1 MFTLLLFAAC
11 TPPKTSAGDDSS
23 QSIDSTDSD
32 TNSDSETDSDTGAI
46 ADPWA
51 LAAEVDEATLRSDIQ
66 TLQDFGT
73 RYTGTAGNDAAR
85 AWIVDQLEATGM
97 PTEEDTFSAGTN
109 VIARLQGTDDPEV
122 IWVFS
127 AHYDSTS
134 EMPDTFAPGADDNA
148 SGVAAM
154 LSAARILSKSSF
166 HGTIWFVA
174 MGAEEQ
180 GSLGSAHLADRML
193 DEGLTVRGVVAPDMI
208 AYWPLGDGDAFDIL
222 GDTESSWMVDDLADA
237 ADHLGVAN
245 KKWIQ
250 HRYCQGDDHTSFQ
263 DAGIPAIS
271 PMDCVEAHNL
281 PSSGEDTPY
290 YHRSS
295 DTIETLSMPF
305 TTRVAQ
311 VIVGALATWA
321 DPA

>member
-1 MFTLLLFAAC
+1 MLTLLLFAAC
-11 TPPKTSAGDDSS
+11 TPPQTSAGDDTA
-23 QSIDSTDSD
+23 QSIDSADADTDTDSD
-32 TNSDSETDSDTGAI
+32 SDTDTGAI

-51 LAAEVDEATLRSDIQ
+51 LAAEVDGATLHSDIK

-73 RYTGTAGNDAAR
+73 RYTGTAGNEAAR
-85 AWIVDQLEATGM
+85 AWIVEQLEATGM

-154 LSAARILSKSSF
+154 LSAARILSQHEF
-166 HGTIWFVA
+166 HGSIWFVA

-281 PSSGEDTPY
+281 PASGEDTPW
-290 YHRSS
+290 YHTSS
-295 DTIETLSMPF
+295 DTIETLSLPF
-305 TTRVAQ
+305 TGRVTQ
-311 VIVGALATWA
+311 VIVGALAIWA

>member
-1 MFTLLLFAAC
+1 MLTLLLLVAC

-23 QSIDSTDSD
+23 QSIDTDSD
-32 TNSDSETDSDTGAI
+32 TVTGAI
-46 ADPWA
+46 GDPWA
-51 LAAEVDEATLRSDIQ
+51 MAAEVNEATLRSDIQ

-122 IWVFS
+122 IWVYS

-271 PMDCVEAHNL
+271 PMDCVEAHNVS
-281 PSSGEDTPY
+281 SSGEDTPY

-321 DPA
+321 EPA

>member
-1 MFTLLLFAAC
+1 MLTLLLLVAC
-11 TPPKTSAGDDSS
+11 TPPQTSAGDDTS
-23 QSIDSTDSD
+23 QSIDSADADTDADTDSD
-32 TNSDSETDSDTGAI
+32 ADTGAI
-46 ADPWA
+46 GDPWA
-51 LAAEVDEATLRSDIQ
+51 MAAEVNEATLRSDIQ

-122 IWVFS
+122 IWVYS

-166 HGTIWFVA
+166 HGSIWFVA

-193 DEGLTVRGVVAPDMI
+193 DEGLTVRGVVAPDRI
-208 AYWPLGDGDAFDIL
+208 AYWP
-222 GDTESSWMVDDLADA
+222 
-237 ADHLGVAN
+237 
-245 KKWIQ
+245 
-250 HRYCQGDDHTSFQ
+250 
-263 DAGIPAIS
+263 
-271 PMDCVEAHNL
+271 
-281 PSSGEDTPY
+281 
-290 YHRSS
+290 
-295 DTIETLSMPF
+295 
-305 TTRVAQ
+305 
-311 VIVGALATWA
+311 
-321 DPA
+321 

>member
-1 MFTLLLFAAC
+1 
-11 TPPKTSAGDDSS
+11 
-23 QSIDSTDSD
+23 
-32 TNSDSETDSDTGAI
+32 
-46 ADPWA
+46 
-51 LAAEVDEATLRSDIQ
+51 
-66 TLQDFGT
+66 
-73 RYTGTAGNDAAR
+73 
-85 AWIVDQLEATGM
+85 
-97 PTEEDTFSAGTN
+97 
-109 VIARLQGTDDPEV
+109 
-122 IWVFS
+122 
-127 AHYDSTS
+127 
-134 EMPDTFAPGADDNA
+134 
-148 SGVAAM
+148 M
-154 LSAARILSKSSF
+154 LSAARILSKSAF

-281 PSSGEDTPY
+281 PASGEDTPW
-290 YHRSS
+290 YHTSS
-295 DTIETLSMPF
+295 DTIDTLSMPF